1 MSRGALDAPR
11 LVDNPF
17 EHPNDG
23 IPLEGA
29 AGVLAVRAHVM
40 EHLRLTVGLVHLEA
54 KRLFQLPNLE
64 RAVRALAQQLDE
76 PFVELVDSLSELV
89 DGHRIQDAQLQLR
102 PTETPFPMR
111 N

>member
-1 MSRGALDAPR
+1 
-11 LVDNPF
+11 
-17 EHPNDG
+17 
-23 IPLEGA
+23 
-29 AGVLAVRAHVM
+29 
-40 EHLRLTVGLVHLEA
+40 
-54 KRLFQLPNLE
+54 
-64 RAVRALAQQLDE
+64 VRALAQQLDE